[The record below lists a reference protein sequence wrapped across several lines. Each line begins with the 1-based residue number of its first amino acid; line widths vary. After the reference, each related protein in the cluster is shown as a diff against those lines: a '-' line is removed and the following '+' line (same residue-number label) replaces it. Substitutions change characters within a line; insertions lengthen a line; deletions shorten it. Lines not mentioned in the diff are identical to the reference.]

1 MAEEVIIDIQ
11 VTTNAEPAAAKINK
25 ELDSVKR
32 KAKEVKDVVDSAFD
46 EPSKG
51 DSKIKQGTQ
60 DVETLKNA
68 LSPIKGLVS
77 DLTGGMSDAFF
88 QAFQSVKATTTA
100 IKGLDLAL
108 KTASFGIFILVVQE
122 AIKLYDQLV
131 VSEEEEAE
139 ALAASEAARKKYNDE
154 LRATADALVKER
166 QAHKGATNEVR
177 REIAELEASGAT
189 AEQILQN
196 KKDLN
201 FQEKLDLLAKQ
212 AFLYDDAQA
221 QKDIAQALL
230 DNASALRVLDEA
242 DKKRIRDLN
251 AANASKTKAQR
262 EADRKEQI
270 AAQKTL
276 NDAILA
282 LNKETIDLLAGNRE
296 AAIKDETE
304 RENERFANLQDKLN
318 RDRNE
323 QVIAANGN
331 KQLIAATNAKFDA
344 LEVQATAAHATTL
357 EGINKTKDDKLLAQ
371 NQQAA
376 DINRN
381 LIADEKM
388 RELANLQAAFDAEYA
403 AAEGNDALRL
413 ALQNKFNAD
422 VAKVNDNAQK
432 TQTAKDK
439 TYRQQLQDLA
449 TDSALGTISALKEL
463 NGIFDADNEEAAQKS
478 FNRNKAL
485 SIVETLITTFTAA
498 QKAYASQLIIGD
510 PTSIIRAQIAAG
522 IAVAG
527 GLARVAA
534 ISATKFNSSAATP
547 STPSASAAAGSGGGS
562 VPAPQ
567 FNIVGQ
573 SGTNQLAQSIGGQFN
588 QPIRAYVVGG
598 DVTTSQQLQRQR
610 VRTATFG

>member
-1 MAEEVIIDIQ
+1 MAQEITIDIN
-11 VTTNAEPAAAKINK
+11 VVTNAAPAAAKISK
-25 ELDSVKR
+25 ELDGVKR
-32 KAKEVKDVVDSAFD
+32 KAKEVKDDLDAAFD
-46 EPSKG
+46 DTGKG
-51 DSKIKQGTQ
+51 DSKIKKGTD

-68 LSPIKGLVS
+68 LSPIKGLVN

-166 QAHKGATNEVR
+166 QARKGATNEIK
-177 REIAELEASGAT
+177 REVAELEASGAS
-189 AEQILQN
+189 AEQILKK

-212 AFLYDDAQA
+212 AFLGDDAQV

-230 DNASALRVLDEA
+230 DNASALRVLELA
-242 DKKRIRDLN
+242 DDKRVADVK
-251 AANASKTKAQR
+251 AANAAKSKAQR

-270 AAQKTL
+270 AAQKAL

-296 AAIKDETE
+296 AAIKDETD

-344 LEVQATAAHATTL
+344 LEVQAAAAHATTL
-357 EGINKTKDDKLLAQ
+357 EGINKTKDDKILAQ

-381 LIADEKM
+381 LIANEQM
-388 RELANLQAAFDAEYA
+388 RELANLQAAFDAQYA

-432 TQTAKDK
+432 AQVAKDK
-439 TYRQQLQDLA
+439 AYRQQLQDLT

-463 NGIFDADNEEAAQKS
+463 NGIFDADNEEAAKKS

-498 QKAYASQLIIGD
+498 QKAFASQLIVGD
-510 PTSIIRAQIAAG
+510 PTSVIRGQIAAG

-534 ISATKFNSSAATP
+534 ISATKFNSSGVEPT
-547 STPSASAAAGSGGGS
+547 SPSASGAVGSGGGS

-573 SGTNQLAQSIGGQFN
+573 SGTNQLAQSIGGQFD